1 MQLENLE
8 RLYDPQ
14 FQTKSD
20 YNIKTSSMS
29 NIVTLWFEQAKN
41 NRLLSRYLHILP
53 NESIELAHIQLQV
66 LQGATD
72 NVLPMV
78 QFLKQTDIVQR
89 GIQ

>member
-1 MQLENLE
+1 
-8 RLYDPQ
+8 
-14 FQTKSD
+14 
-20 YNIKTSSMS
+20 MS

-41 NRLLSRYLHILP
+41 NRLLSQYLHILP

-78 QFLKQTDIVQR
+78 QFLKQTDIVQS
-89 GIQ
+89 GIQREICRSLVTIFDWCLSSGPQLEK